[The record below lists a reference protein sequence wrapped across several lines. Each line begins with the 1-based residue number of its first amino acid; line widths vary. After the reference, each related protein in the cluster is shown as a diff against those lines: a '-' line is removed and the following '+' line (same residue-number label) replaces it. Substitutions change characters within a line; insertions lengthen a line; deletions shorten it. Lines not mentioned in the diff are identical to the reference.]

1 MPATKT
7 TENPPPL
14 HTEDMQDIIT
24 TIPSWLLRWGI
35 TLFFC
40 LLLMILALSAL
51 IHYPDI
57 VKAPLKISSP
67 NSPKPVVTK
76 VPGRLM
82 KLFVKENQDVK
93 AGQPLGYME
102 SAANHDDVIALLS
115 GLKIVQK
122 ALLSDERFD
131 STFFTIANI
140 AQFGELQASYQV
152 FFHEYLSYRSSVG
165 NEFEIKK
172 RTIASQNTAL
182 AKLKFGQALNSLISQ
197 AEDWKR
203 KYVLTAPQNGRLM
216 FADMIEENQF
226 LVADQQVFYINS
238 GNETFF
244 GEMAISQS
252 NLGKVEAG
260 QEVLIKL
267 ESYPFE
273 DYGILKG
280 KIKYISE
287 VPYKDGI
294 FMSRVEFQ
302 VIKTIDLKSSIHLRQ
317 GMLAD
322 AEVVTQDATLL
333 QRITRN
339 LLKLLQ
345 N

>member
-7 TENPPPL
+7 TENPLPR
-14 HTEDMQDIIT
+14 HTDDMQDIIT
-24 TIPSWLLRWGI
+24 TVPSWLLRRGI

-57 VKAPLKISSP
+57 VKAPLKIDSP

-76 VPGRLM
+76 VPGRLI
-82 KLFVKENQDVK
+82 KLLVKEKQDVK
-93 AGQPLGYME
+93 TGQPLGYME
-102 SAANHDDVIALLS
+102 SAANHDDVIALLL
-115 GLKIVQK
+115 GLKNVQK
-122 ALLSDERFD
+122 ALLSDERFE
-131 STFFTIANI
+131 STFFTNANI
-140 AQFGELQASYQV
+140 AQFGELQASYLI

-165 NEFEIKK
+165 NDFEIKQQ
-172 RTIASQNTAL
+172 TIAPQNTVL

-203 KYVLTAPQNGRLM
+203 KYVLTAPQTGRLM
-216 FADMIEENQF
+216 FAEMIQENQL

-244 GEMAISQS
+244 GEMAISQN

-267 ESYPFE
+267 KSYPFE

-287 VPYKDGI
+287 VPRRDSI

-302 VIKTIDLKSSIHLRQ
+302 VKKPLDLKRSIHLRQ

-322 AEVVTQDATLL
+322 AEIVTQDATLL
-333 QRITRN
+333 QRITHN
-339 LLKLLQ
+339 LLKVLQ